1 MSQIK
6 YEMEE
11 DQLSELV
18 ENENDQD
25 GDIII
30 KSNLAK
36 MIEGQH
42 NSVSQGVGPS
52 GEESKT
58 SMS

>member
-25 GDIII
+25 GDMII

-36 MIEGQH
+36 MIEG
-42 NSVSQGVGPS
+42 
-52 GEESKT
+52 
-58 SMS
+58 